1 MITEYCNKISITYG
15 SDRILLS
22 GEFGQQYFFKIL
34 KRFGDWSSVLNCI
47 SSCGHE
53 AEVGNLQAGNYQI
66 TVYNASW
73 QQVCDGQIIELKEN
87 NFTQRISYKTAT
99 PSINS
104 LEKQSTNQNYSIY
117 PNPAK
122 QEVFINLNAYAGQ
135 QGSIQLINQFG
146 QIAQQVDYDKI
157 PAETLRMDLL
167 KVQTGLHFIN
177 IQLAN
182 GTQITEK
189 ILIP

>member
-22 GEFGQQYFFKIL
+22 GESGQQYFFKIL
-34 KRFGDWSSVLNCI
+34 KRFGDWSSVLNCT

-87 NFTQRISYKTAT
+87 NFTQKTSYKTAT

-189 ILIP
+189 ILIH